1 VIDFLFCFTY
11 VPNAAAL
18 GHKTRHDPVL
28 LLAVSSM
35 LWSILYGS
43 FLKPSLEILSICT
56 EIKTKVVQW
65 DAATRKL
72 QI

>member
-1 VIDFLFCFTY
+1 MIDFLFCFTY

-28 LLAVSSM
+28 LLAISSM

-43 FLKPSLEILSICT
+43 FLSVSMMVEYVS
-56 EIKTKVVQW
+56 
-65 DAATRKL
+65 
-72 QI
+72 